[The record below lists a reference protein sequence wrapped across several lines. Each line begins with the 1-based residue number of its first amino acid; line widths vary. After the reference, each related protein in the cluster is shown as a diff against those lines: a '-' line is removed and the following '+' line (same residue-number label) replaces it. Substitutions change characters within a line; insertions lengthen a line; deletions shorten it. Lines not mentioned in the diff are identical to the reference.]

1 MQTFL
6 EWFWERFPDELQ
18 GNRDIECYDRV
29 MEQHP
34 NHNIWYNL
42 GLRYKQ
48 RRLKGYFRRRSE
60 VINKIRRKINEN

>member
-48 RRLKGYFRRRSE
+48 RRLKDIFAVE
-60 VINKIRRKINEN
+60 VK